1 MTCSSSTTSAPE
13 RLRPFRLAAVALL
26 AAVLAGAGVA
36 SAPGDDFVARARQ
49 ALAQHDGIAAEADLR
64 RALAAGVRREAVAA
78 YLGQAY
84 LDQDAPERARE
95 WLEPALFTPDTAAL
109 GFRNLA
115 RLERTKGDLAAA
127 GRAFDR
133 AMAITPRDAT
143 MWVEIGRL
151 RYAGGEHMLAID
163 ACDYALK
170 LDPDNVRALEFKG
183 QLVRDSQGLVAALP
197 WFERALQRHPRDLPV
212 LGEYAATLGDLGRAK
227 KMLATTRLML
237 SIDPG
242 NPRAYFL
249 QAVLAARA
257 GKVDLARGLLAR
269 TGDKLDDMPAAQLLE
284 GVLEME
290 AGNYVLAAEALSRLV
305 RAQPANGRAVLLLAR
320 AYALAGEN
328 RLVVHDYADA
338 AARPEASPYLLALV
352 ARAHEADGRR
362 DLAAPLLDRAAVPR
376 RPAVFPVAGS
386 EFGGLLAAGSAEEA
400 RAAAERNVAAN
411 PGSAFNQIVAGDV
424 RLASGDGIGAMR
436 HYRLAAYVRL
446 SESLLL
452 RMVAACLQA
461 GQGAEASALVDGF
474 LAMNPGD
481 RAALRMAAGEA
492 AAARNW
498 PRARLLLEALRA
510 GGGADDVE
518 LLSDLSLAQLRSG
531 DAKAAEATARAA
543 YALQRGSAAAAGAWG
558 LGLEALGQ
566 HGRAQALLDKSR
578 RMFAAR

>member
-13 RLRPFRLAAVALL
+13 RLRRSRLAAVALL
-26 AAVLAGAGVA
+26 AAALAG
-36 SAPGDDFVARARQ
+36 PGLAAEPGADLIVRARQ
-49 ALAQHDGIAAEADLR
+49 ALAQRDGIAAEVDLR
-64 RALAAGVRREAVAA
+64 RALAAGAPREAVAA

-84 LDQDAPERARE
+84 LEQDVPERARE
-95 WLEPALFTPDTAAL
+95 WLEPGRFTPDTAAQ
-109 GFRNLA
+109 GFRSLA
-115 RLERTKGDLAAA
+115 RLERAEGDLAAA

-183 QLVRDSQGLVAALP
+183 QLVRDSRGLVAALP
-197 WFERALQRHPRDLPV
+197 WFESALRHHPRDVSV

-237 SIDPG
+237 SIEPG

-257 GKVDLARGLLAR
+257 GKVDLARGLLVR
-269 TGDKLDDMPAAQLLE
+269 TEGKLGKVPAARLLE
-284 GVLEME
+284 GVLEMG
-290 AGNYVLAAEALSRLV
+290 AGNHRLAAEALSGLT
-305 RAQPANGRAVLLLAR
+305 RAQPANGRAALLLAR

-338 AARPEASPYLLALV
+338 AARADASPYLLALV

-362 DLAAPLLDRAAVPR
+362 DLAAPLLDRAATPR
-376 RPAVFPVAGS
+376 RPAVFPVVES
-386 EFGGLLAAGSAEEA
+386 EFGGLLAAGRADAA
-400 RAAAERNVAAN
+400 RVAAERDVAAN
-411 PGSAFNQIVAGDV
+411 PGSAFSQTAAGDV
-424 RLASGDGIGAMR
+424 RLAAGDGAGAMR

-452 RMVAACLQA
+452 RMVAASLQA
-461 GQGAEASALVDGF
+461 GQSADASALVAGF
-474 LAMNPGD
+474 LAMNPAD
-481 RAALRMAAGEA
+481 RTALRMTAGEA
-492 AAARNW
+492 AAAGDW

-510 GGGADDVE
+510 GGIAGDVE
-518 LLSDLSLAQLRSG
+518 LLADLSFAQLRAG
-531 DAKAAEATARAA
+531 DATAAEATAREA
-543 YALQRGSAAAAGAWG
+543 YALQRGSAVAAGAWG
-558 LGLEALGQ
+558 LSLEALGQ
-566 HGRAQALLDKSR
+566 RARARALLDKSR
-578 RMFAAR
+578 RMLAAR